1 MTDKLFNLSI
11 NTWLLG
17 THIYFCFLDEILVT
31 PGSIDDGQSDHP
43 LSEDP
48 TSKWNTFFK
57 DNQALTQIDKD
68 VR

>member
-1 MTDKLFNLSI
+1 L
-11 NTWLLG
+11 
-17 THIYFCFLDEILVT
+17 YFLDEILVA
-31 PGSIDDGQSDHP
+31 PGSIDDEQSDHP

-57 DNQALTQIDKD
+57 DNQTLTQIDKD

>member
-1 MTDKLFNLSI
+1 MIL
-11 NTWLLG
+11 
-17 THIYFCFLDEILVT
+17 LDEILVT
-31 PGSIDDGQSDHP
+31 PGSIDDEKCDHP

-68 VR
+68 VRYSYNVFSLMSV

>member
-1 MTDKLFNLSI
+1 MILFNNKYIGI
-11 NTWLLG
+11 NFT
-17 THIYFCFLDEILVT
+17 YFYFLDEILVT
-31 PGSIDDGQSDHP
+31 PGSIDDEQCDHP